1 VLPVDARRW
10 VLADNRSKVH
20 TFKSVLREKND
31 IPSKG
36 KTEKEMQ
43 RKREVGR
50 RRMSWKLRWVE
61 RQRKADRI
69 MTIVFPQL
77 MQ

>member
-1 VLPVDARRW
+1 
-10 VLADNRSKVH
+10 LADNRSKVH
-20 TFKSVLREKND
+20 TFKSALREKND

-36 KTEKEMQ
+36 KMEKEMQ

-50 RRMSWKLRWVE
+50 RRMLWKLRWVE

-69 MTIVFPQL
+69 MMIVFPQL
-77 MQ
+77 MQQS